1 MKRSHITLR
10 LLLGSASFAYA
21 DVALAQVAPVELW
34 GLDEIVDSGAESTV
48 VQRRFSNGSFPEVA
62 FQPATISALS
72 SEEEFRRFVDQ
83 TTAVVASN
91 ALWGLEQ
98 LETPRFDRE
107 RQFVRAEGSLQSSEE
122 QSLVLVAAAP
132 PSLTPA
138 ALALYPS
145 SDFSPGMR
153 ADPKVAVA
161 NASDIRGDGEASRS
175 DPKILVAD
183 VADRALP
190 ALGVAAIP
198 YSTDAVFASTD
209 AGKVPTLKGG
219 EREQSLSADDIF
231 PTPQFGHTVTPG
243 KRRPRVQE
251 RAGTASDFGS
261 VRMEDRNFIT
271 ASATGVD
278 HSVTFRTELGLQETD
293 ERIEQYRVASN
304 DSPHIQVL
312 PDVVRMSASAR
323 APRSAGSDP
332 RKPIGRHSA
341 VPGVPTMH
349 KEAPNQDPGNPLP
362 FRVSDELLL
371 RSRKELFG

>member
-34 GLDEIVDSGAESTV
+34 GLDEIVDRGAESTV

-62 FQPATISALS
+62 FQPAAISALS

-132 PSLTPA
+132 PSLAPA

-153 ADPKVAVA
+153 ADPNVAVA
-161 NASDIRGDGEASRS
+161 NASDIRGEASRS
-175 DPKILVAD
+175 DPRILVAD
-183 VADRALP
+183 VVDRALP
-190 ALGVAAIP
+190 ELGVAAIP
-198 YSTDAVFASTD
+198 DSTDAVFASTD

-219 EREQSLSADDIF
+219 ERERSPSADDIF
-231 PTPQFGHTVTPG
+231 PTPQFGHTVIPG

-251 RAGTASDFGS
+251 RAETASDFGS

-271 ASATGVD
+271 ASATGID

-323 APRSAGSDP
+323 APRSVASDP
-332 RKPIGRHSA
+332 RKPMGRHSA
-341 VPGVPTMH
+341 VPDVPTMH